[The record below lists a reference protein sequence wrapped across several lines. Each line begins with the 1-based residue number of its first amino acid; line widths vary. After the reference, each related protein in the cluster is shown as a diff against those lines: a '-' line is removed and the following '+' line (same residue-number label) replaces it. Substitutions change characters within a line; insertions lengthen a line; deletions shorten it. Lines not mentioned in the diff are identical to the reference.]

1 MPHHLDNMKTI
12 HQHTKAVLLLLAT
25 GLMLF
30 SCVNDWPD
38 KTKKG
43 PRHYNGI
50 DVSHHQGKIDWEKVA
65 QDTCVKFV
73 YIKASQGASFLDSRY
88 KRNIKGAQK
97 HGLQCGSYHFFTMS
111 AKAEDQFENFKKATK
126 GCTQDLIPVV
136 DEELHVN
143 SNGRHR
149 VVLTL
154 GNLLKLF
161 EAEYGCKPIIYCS
174 HSSYL
179 QIIKGDF
186 DDYPIFIA
194 SYKSKAHIDDY
205 HLWQFSEKGHIDGI
219 KGYVDLDRFHKGV
232 TLRDI
237 ELR

>member
-1 MPHHLDNMKTI
+1 MKYKQLTNVFAI
-12 HQHTKAVLLLLAT
+12 ILVIAFGLVLS
-25 GLMLF
+25 
-30 SCVNDWPD
+30 SCLNDDYPIPIA
-38 KTKKG
+38 KKG
-43 PRHYNGI
+43 NGGYNGI
-50 DVSHHQGKIDWEKVA
+50 DVSHHQGKIDWGKVA

-73 YIKASQGASFLDSRY
+73 YIKASQGGRFQDSRY

-97 HGLQCGSYHFFTMS
+97 HGLKCGSYHFFTMS
-111 AKAEDQFENFKKATK
+111 AKAKCQFKNFKKATK
-126 GCTQDLIPVV
+126 GCTQDLIPVIDV
-136 DEELHVN
+136 ELHVN
-143 SNGRHR
+143 SKERHR

-154 GNLLKLF
+154 SNLLKLF

-174 HSSYL
+174 YSSYL

-205 HLWQFSEKGHIDGI
+205 LLWQYSEKGHIDGI
-219 KGYVDLDRFHKGV
+219 KGDVDLDRFHEGV
-232 TLRDI
+232 SLKDI